1 MSNRLRAAVWAVT
14 VAGLVASLG
23 LTATVEAAS
32 EAEAPAATPTATTAA
47 TTAAAVAAPTATEAG
62 GYGVNPGDL
71 LEISV
76 WKEVDLQKQ
85 VMVRPD
91 GYFSF
96 PLTGDIRAEGRTVE
110 DVRREVASRVARF
123 VPDPVVSV
131 AIMEPRGSKVYVIGQ
146 VNRPGEFPVNR
157 FVDIV
162 QALSMA
168 GGTTPFAQ
176 LDNIKILRREGN
188 TQLAIPF
195 AYSDI
200 AAGRRL
206 QQNIVLKPGDT
217 VLVP

>member
-85 VMVRPD
+85 VVVRPD

-146 VNRPGEFPVNR
+146 VNRPGEFPINR

-206 QQNIVLKPGDT
+206 QQNIILMPGDT

>member
-146 VNRPGEFPVNR
+146 VNRPGEFPINR

>member
-1 MSNRLRAAVWAVT
+1 MSNGLPAAVWAVI
-14 VAGLVASLG
+14 VAGLVAGLG
-23 LTATVEAAS
+23 LTRTVEAAGG
-32 EAEAPAATPTATTAA
+32 AATPAAA
-47 TTAAAVAAPTATEAG
+47 TAPSATAAALASPAAG
-62 GYGVNPGDL
+62 GYTVNPGDI
-71 LEISV
+71 LEISI
-76 WKEVDLQKQ
+76 WKEEDLQKQ

-96 PLTGDIRAEGRTVE
+96 PLTGDIRAEGRTIE
-110 DVRREVASRVARF
+110 DVRREVANGVARF

-131 AIMEPRGSKVYVIGQ
+131 AILEPRGSKVYVIGQ
-146 VNRPGEFPVNR
+146 VNHPGEFPAVR
-157 FVDIV
+157 FVDVV

-176 LDNIKILRREGN
+176 LDNIKILRREGA
-188 TQLAIPF
+188 TQQAIPF
-195 AYSDI
+195 SYSDV

>member
-1 MSNRLRAAVWAVT
+1 MSNGLCAATWAVA
-14 VAGLVASLG
+14 VAGLG
-23 LTATVEAAS
+23 LTATVGAAGD
-32 EAEAPAATPTATTAA
+32 AAPPIAATAPAP
-47 TTAAAVAAPTATEAG
+47 AVSEAG
-62 GYGVNPGDL
+62 GYNVNPGDV

-76 WKEVDLQKQ
+76 WKEEDLQKQ
-85 VMVRPD
+85 AVVRPD

-96 PLTGDIRAEGRTVE
+96 PLTGDIRAQGQTVE
-110 DVRREVASRVARF
+110 GIRSELASRVSRF

-131 AIMEPRGSKVYVIGQ
+131 AVLQAAGSQVYVLGQ
-146 VNRPGEFPVNR
+146 VQRPGEFKINR
-157 FVDIV
+157 FVDVV

-176 LDNIKILRREGN
+176 LDSIKILRREGN

-200 AAGRRL
+200 AAGKRL
-206 QQNIVLKPGDT
+206 QQNIVLRPGDT

>member
-1 MSNRLRAAVWAVT
+1 MSNGIRAAVWASMAAL
-14 VAGLVASLG
+14 VAGLGV
-23 LTATVEAAS
+23 TATVEAAGDTTT
-32 EAEAPAATPTATTAA
+32 PAGTT
-47 TTAAAVAAPTATEAG
+47 TAVAAPSATEAG
-62 GYGVNPGDL
+62 AYTVNPGDIL
-71 LEISV
+71 DISV
-76 WKEVDLQKQ
+76 WKEKDLEKQ
-85 VMVRPD
+85 VAVRPD

-96 PLTGDIRAEGRTVE
+96 PLTGDIRAEGRTIE
-110 DVRREVASRVARF
+110 EVRRELASRVSRF

-131 AIMEPRGSKVYVIGQ
+131 AVLEPRGSKVYVIGQ
-146 VNRPGEFPVNR
+146 VNRPGEFPMIR
-157 FVDIV
+157 YVDVV

-200 AAGRRL
+200 AAGKRL

>member
-85 VMVRPD
+85 VVVRPD

-146 VNRPGEFPVNR
+146 VNRPGEFPINR

>member
-1 MSNRLRAAVWAVT
+1 MSNTFRTGAALLAILF
-14 VAGLVASLG
+14 AGLVP
-23 LTATVEAAS
+23 AAH
-32 EAEAPAATPTATTAA
+32 AADNADAAPAATPASPP
-47 TTAAAVAAPTATEAG
+47 AAPVESGT
-62 GYGVNPGDL
+62 YLVNPGDIL
-71 LEISV
+71 DISV

-85 VMVRPD
+85 VVVRPD

-96 PLTGDIRAEGRTVE
+96 PLTGDIRARGRTVQE
-110 DVRREVASRVARF
+110 IRQDLADHIAHY

-131 AIMEPRGSKVYVIGQ
+131 AIFEARGSKVYVIGQ

-157 FVDIV
+157 YVDV
-162 QALSMA
+162 TQALAMA

-176 LDNIKILRREGN
+176 LDSIKILRREGK

-200 AAGRRL
+200 AAGKRL
-206 QQNIVLKPGDT
+206 QQNIVLEPGDT

>member
-1 MSNRLRAAVWAVT
+1 MSNGIRPMVRAVT
-14 VAGLVASLG
+14 VLGLAAGLA
-23 LTATVEAAS
+23 LTAVVEAADDS
-32 EAEAPAATPTATTAA
+32 PPPAPV
-47 TTAAAVAAPTATEAG
+47 AAASAEAG
-62 GYGVNPGDL
+62 GYSVNPGDI

-76 WKEVDLQKQ
+76 WKEEDLQKQ
-85 VMVRPD
+85 AMVRPD

-96 PLTGDIRAEGRTVE
+96 PLAGDIRAEGRTIE

-146 VNRPGEFPVNR
+146 VNRPGEFPINR
-157 FVDIV
+157 FVDVV

-176 LDNIKILRREGN
+176 LDSIKILRREGA
-188 TQLAIPF
+188 TQIAIPF

-200 AAGRRL
+200 AAGKRL

>member
-14 VAGLVASLG
+14 VAGLG

-146 VNRPGEFPVNR
+146 VNRPGEFPINR

>member
-1 MSNRLRAAVWAVT
+1 MSNGFRAALWAVM
-14 VAGLVASLG
+14 AGLG
-23 LTATVEAAS
+23 LTGTALAADDS
-32 EAEAPAATPTATTAA
+32 ASPAPAPAAAEFGSYT
-47 TTAAAVAAPTATEAG
+47 
-62 GYGVNPGDL
+62 VNPGDI

-76 WKEVDLQKQ
+76 WKEIDLQKQ
-85 VMVRPD
+85 VVVRPD

-110 DVRREVASRVARF
+110 DVRSDVGARVSRF

-131 AIMEPRGSKVYVIGQ
+131 SILEARGSKVYVVGQ

-162 QALSMA
+162 QAISMA

-176 LDNIKILRREGN
+176 LDSIKVLRREGAN
-188 TQLAIPF
+188 QIAIPF
-195 AYSDI
+195 AYGDI
-200 AAGRRL
+200 AAGKRL

>member
-1 MSNRLRAAVWAVT
+1 MSNGLRAVLWAFA
-14 VAGLVASLG
+14 VAGLG
-23 LTATVEAAS
+23 LTGPALADDGRTS
-32 EAEAPAATPTATTAA
+32 PAATPAA
-47 TTAAAVAAPTATEAG
+47 GEVG
-62 GYGVNPGDL
+62 GYMVNPGDI
-71 LEISV
+71 LEISI

-85 VMVRPD
+85 VVVRPD

-110 DVRREVASRVARF
+110 DVRGDIATRVSRF

-131 AIMEPRGSKVYVIGQ
+131 AILKAEGSKVYVVGQ
-146 VNRPGEFPVNR
+146 VNRPGEFPINR

-162 QALSMA
+162 QAISMA

-176 LDNIKILRREGN
+176 LDNIKVLRREGA
-188 TQLAIPF
+188 TQIAIPF
-195 AYSDI
+195 AYGDI
-200 AAGRRL
+200 AAGKRL